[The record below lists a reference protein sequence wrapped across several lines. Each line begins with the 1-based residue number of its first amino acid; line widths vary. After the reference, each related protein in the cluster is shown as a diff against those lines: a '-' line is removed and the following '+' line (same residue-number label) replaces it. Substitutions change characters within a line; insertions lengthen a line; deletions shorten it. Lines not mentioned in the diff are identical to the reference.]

1 MLMTRMITAATVVAG
16 LVVAGSAHATTDLK
30 FALTIADSPLKQAQ
44 GAHAFK
50 KYVEYR
56 SDGAIQVDLI
66 FGQLGGER
74 ELTSMVKE
82 GQIQL
87 AIAADGAIAGFYKPI
102 QVLSIPYLFKSS
114 QVAWEFFDSPFL
126 AAMAEDMRKK
136 TGIRVLNFSEN
147 GFRCFTNNVRPIRT
161 PEDMKGVK
169 MRTMESPVYMK
180 MVQAMGGT
188 ATPISFSELIM
199 SLQQGVVDGQENAV
213 PDIYENHMIEV
224 QKYLSTDEHV
234 LGTNLLITNDEFFSG
249 LPKDQQD
256 IIKEGARVYAS
267 LANALV
273 VASVADYIK
282 KIKAMGKS
290 VHITTAAE
298 KDKFREVSQG
308 PVKDY
313 IVSQVGQKLVDGLM
327 AAVAEA
333 EKSVYGR

>member
-1 MLMTRMITAATVVAG
+1 MRKVTVLTAAALAVSFAFGGTSLA
-16 LVVAGSAHATTDLK
+16 ATNLK

-56 SDGAIQVDLI
+56 SDGALSVDLI

-74 ELTSMVKE
+74 ELTEMVQQ

-87 AIAADGAIAGFYKPI
+87 AIAADGAVAGFYKPI
-102 QVLSIPYLFKSS
+102 QVLSIPYLFRSS
-114 QVAWEFFDSPFL
+114 QVAWEFFGSPFL
-126 AAMAEDMRKK
+126 AKMAEDMRQK

-147 GFRCFTNNVRPIRT
+147 GFRCFTNNVRPIKT
-161 PEDMKGVK
+161 PADMKGIK
-169 MRTMESPVYMK
+169 MRTMESPVYMRL
-180 MVQAMGGT
+180 VESMGGT

-199 SLQQGVVDGQENAV
+199 SLQQGVVDGQENAI
-213 PDIYENHMIEV
+213 PDIYENRMIDV

-234 LGTNLLITNDEFFSG
+234 LGTNLLMVNDGFFAD
-249 LPKDQQD
+249 LPVDQQD
-256 IIKEGARVYAS
+256 ILREGARVYAS

-273 VASVADYIK
+273 VASVADYVD
-282 KIKAMGKS
+282 KIKAKGKD

-298 KDKFREVSQG
+298 KEMFRKASQG

-313 IVSQVGQKLVDGLM
+313 ITSQVGQELVDGLM
-327 AAVAEA
+327 AAVAESEA
-333 EKSVYGR
+333 SVYGK